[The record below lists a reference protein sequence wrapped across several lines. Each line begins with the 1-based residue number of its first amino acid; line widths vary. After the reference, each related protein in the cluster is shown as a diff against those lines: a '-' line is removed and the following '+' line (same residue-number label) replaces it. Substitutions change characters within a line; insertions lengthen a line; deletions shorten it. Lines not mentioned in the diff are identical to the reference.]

1 VDDTSIARRPDG
13 RSVLLP
19 LAFVLGPV
27 VVLLLVVAIGGS
39 RAEHLIV
46 EVPLGTAAQLAA
58 GETVELLPRTVE
70 LKVGDSMEIRNHDVE
85 AHEVGPYIVP
95 AGQTLVQSFPS
106 PGVLQGACT
115 LHPDG
120 EVAIVVR

>member
-1 VDDTSIARRPDG
+1 MDETTTSGRSLG

-27 VVLLLVVAIGGS
+27 VALLLVVGIGGL
-39 RAEHLIV
+39 RAEHLVV

-58 GETVELLPRTVE
+58 GETVELLPRTLE
-70 LKVGDSMEIRNHDVE
+70 LKVGDSLEIRNHDVE
-85 AHEVGPYIVP
+85 AHEVGPYTVP
-95 AGQTLVQSFPS
+95 AGQTLVQGFSS

-120 EVAIVVR
+120 EFAIVVR